1 MAFVRKVFQTGEVQ
15 VEINRSVICMLHKQQ
30 YPEDMS
36 QFRPICLSNLIIKIV
51 NKVIANRVKRVIGD
65 LVGGYQASFISGRQT
80 TDNIVIAQ
88 EVLHSLRSNKSKR
101 GRMIVKID
109 VEKAY
114 DCVDWY
120 FLDSVLRAIGFWETL
135 IKVIRACVLIFGGY
149 S

>member
-1 MAFVRKVFQTGEVQ
+1 MAFVLKVFQTGEVQ
-15 VEINRSVICMLHKQQ
+15 VEMNRSVICMLPKQQ

-65 LVGGYQASFISGRQT
+65 LVGGYQASFISGRQA

-101 GRMIVKID
+101 RRMT
-109 VEKAY
+109 
-114 DCVDWY
+114 
-120 FLDSVLRAIGFWETL
+120 VLTGTSWIL
-135 IKVIRACVLIFGGY
+135 Y
-149 S
+149 